1 MYTLK
6 FLFYASIYVK
16 LVFISL
22 FIILTIMFAMGMS
35 KIKKLMAIKSYIKS
49 FEDQFWS
56 GIDLTQFYTAN
67 HENNL
72 NSPLGMIF
80 KSVWEE
86 WTASEQLKSQA
97 NSKADIK
104 ERMLNVAHRQK
115 VIIMQTCENYMD
127 ALATFIHTAPFLG
140 LLGTTL
146 GLIDVFYNL
155 DIENGLTLSN
165 AGIGIGG
172 SLVCIVVS
180 MLIVVIAMPLY
191 WFFNMKIQEISDKID
206 GYIIDLLHI
215 LGRSLDGIAV
225 NGPSP
230 QQANV
235 GAQMVQQQVVKEAPR
250 QATPVSSGSF
260 DDDV

>member
-35 KIKKLMAIKSYIKS
+35 KIKKLMAIKSYIKN

-80 KSVWEE
+80 KAVWEE

-155 DIENGLTLSN
+155 DVENGLIDEVLKNNTILSSS
-165 AGIGIGG
+165 
-172 SLVCIVVS
+172 SLVICGDCVEKYNEKFEALKIAQKLNFYPTTEDLIDCYLHLKNTKDYMYNAYTLDALYARPSQAERVS
-180 MLIVVIAMPLY
+180 
-191 WFFNMKIQEISDKID
+191 N
-206 GYIIDLLHI
+206 
-215 LGRSLDGIAV
+215 
-225 NGPSP
+225 NG
-230 QQANV
+230 
-235 GAQMVQQQVVKEAPR
+235 
-250 QATPVSSGSF
+250 
-260 DDDV
+260 